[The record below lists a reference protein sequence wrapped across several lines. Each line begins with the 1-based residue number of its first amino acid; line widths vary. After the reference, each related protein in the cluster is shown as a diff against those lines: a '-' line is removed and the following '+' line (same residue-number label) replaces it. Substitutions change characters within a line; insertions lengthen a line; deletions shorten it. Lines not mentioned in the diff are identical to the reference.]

1 LGANIIIN
9 DAFMKPS
16 NILAEK
22 NMDKIQDF
30 NKLPWNSDKNTY
42 TYEPENSGLSCFCQD
57 ILEYTA
63 EITKN
68 LECSPVFLYIHG
80 LKDRE
85 NIGLDLGIGVRLHE
99 KNLINTREYAE
110 IFLSSEN
117 IAPGGSVIADIRRI
131 IRLKK
136 YWNNRLKSER

>member
-1 LGANIIIN
+1 
-9 DAFMKPS
+9 
-16 NILAEK
+16 
-22 NMDKIQDF
+22 MDKVQDF

-42 TYEPENSGLSCFCQD
+42 IYERENSGISCFCQD
-57 ILEYTA
+57 ILEYT
-63 EITKN
+63 EEVKKN
-68 LECSPVFLYIHG
+68 LGYSPVFLYIHG

-99 KNLINTREYAE
+99 KNLINAREYAE
-110 IFLSSEN
+110 IFLSPEN

-136 YWNNRLKSER
+136 YWNNILQKEKCFTVRIGEIYFT